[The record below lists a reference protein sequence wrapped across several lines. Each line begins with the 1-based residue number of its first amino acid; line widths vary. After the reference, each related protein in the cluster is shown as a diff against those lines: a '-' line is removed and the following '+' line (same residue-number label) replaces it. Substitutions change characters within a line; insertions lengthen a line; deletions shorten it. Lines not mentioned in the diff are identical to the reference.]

1 MNSKEIRSYKIDQL
15 RYEELQ
21 RICWQYRRMK
31 QQAEELITV
40 SQALSYTQGR
50 RPKGGHSDPTAAAAG
65 RREHLLKRISAIE
78 RCAKAAG
85 KENADGLLRGVIT
98 RGSSYEILQVK
109 GHVFCGRRQFY
120 EMRQKFFWLLDRELS

>member
-31 QQAEELITV
+31 QQVEDFVTV
-40 SQALSYTQGR
+40 SQASTFTQGR
-50 RPKGGHSDPTAAAAG
+50 RQKGGHSDPTAAAAG
-65 RREHLLKRISAIE
+65 RREHLLKRITAIE

-85 KENADGLLRGVIT
+85 KENAEGLLQTVTT
-98 RGSSYEILQVK
+98 RGSSYEWARARGLIFM
-109 GHVFCGRRQFY
+109 GPRQFY